1 MKFLHIGLTTLDR
14 ITGFLASLAA
24 CLIIFV
30 MLAIGVDVVMRYFFG
45 SPMLWVQEVA
55 EYSLVYMTFL
65 GTAWLLG
72 KEGHVKMDVLLNQLG
87 PRIQLIFN
95 VITSFVGAIICAI
108 LTWFGTELV
117 WEFFQKGSYEATIL
131 EPKSYYLYVVIP
143 LGTFLLFF
151 QFLRRAFRYLEPSIK
166 KETRRE

>member
-1 MKFLHIGLTTLDR
+1 MKFFHISLTTLDR
-14 ITGFLASLAA
+14 IIGFLASLAA

-45 SPMLWVQEVA
+45 SPMLWVQEIA
-55 EYSLVYMTFL
+55 EYNLVYMTFL
-65 GTAWLLG
+65 ATAWLLG
-72 KEGHVKMDVLLNQLG
+72 KEGHVKLDVFLNQLG

-108 LTWFGTELV
+108 LTWFGAEVV
-117 WEFFQKGSYEATIL
+117 WEFFQKDTYEATIL
-131 EPKSYYLYVVIP
+131 EPKSYYLYAVIP

-151 QFLRRAFRYLEPSIK
+151 QFLRRAFRYLEPPHK
-166 KETRRE
+166 KA